1 MYKKH
6 RKAADV
12 LSGVMGDIDPDISLA
27 DIIVTLFENPVNI
40 QLYQ

>member
-12 LSGVMGDIDPDISLA
+12 LSGVIVIGDIDPDISPNLWGCR
-27 DIIVTLFENPVNI
+27 E
-40 QLYQ
+40 